1 MKPLL
6 LNKKSWHYEIA
17 KFAGF
22 SSSDGH
28 DNMCDYSRSLV
39 LGILLGSFLT
49 FAAAALEVA
58 LIEGFMGIAF
68 SLYYWQMMFSDIGV
82 IGACVIV
89 LALVLTIIGCLVYVA
104 DKRRTAR
111 YERVRNGEPAPE
123 PGFIVHAYRGW
134 KEKYCI
140 PIEFK
145 S

>member
-28 DNMCDYSRSLV
+28 DNMCDYS
-39 LGILLGSFLT
+39 
-49 FAAAALEVA
+49 
-58 LIEGFMGIAF
+58 MGIAF